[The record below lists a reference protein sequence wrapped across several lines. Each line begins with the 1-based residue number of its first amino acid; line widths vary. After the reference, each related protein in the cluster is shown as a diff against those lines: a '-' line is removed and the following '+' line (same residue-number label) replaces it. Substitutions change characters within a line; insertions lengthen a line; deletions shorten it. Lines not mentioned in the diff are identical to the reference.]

1 MAYTNKKIS
10 INGSNIFFVQGSLD
24 YDLGLEETSTRTQ
37 ISGNTVQTI
46 PYAKLKKKK
55 GMVTFD
61 ILVSDS
67 DTDSDPRVLITNW
80 HANNGNNQ
88 IIIEPDGV
96 GQTLLFNNATIMNK
110 INIKDSPDGVISIS
124 FESQPAILTN

>member
-10 INGSNIFFVQGSLD
+10 INGSNIFFVQGSLE

-37 ISGNTVQTI
+37 VSGNTVQTI
-46 PYAKLKKKK
+46 PYANLETKKSS
-55 GMVTFD
+55 VTFD

-67 DTDSDPRVLITNW
+67 DTNSDPKVLITNW

-88 IIIEPDGV
+88 IVIEPDGV

-110 INIKDSPDGVISIS
+110 VNIKDSPDGVISIS
-124 FESQPAILTN
+124 FESQAAILTN

>member
-10 INGSNIFFVQGSLD
+10 INGSNVFFVQGSLD
-24 YDLGLEETSTRTQ
+24 YDLGLEETTTRTQ
-37 ISGNTVQTI
+37 VSGNTVQTI
-46 PYAKLKKKK
+46 PYANLETKK
-55 GMVTFD
+55 GSVTFD

-67 DTDSDPRVLITNW
+67 DTDSDPRVLISNW

-88 IIIEPDGV
+88 FIVEPDGV

-124 FESQPAILTN
+124 FESQPAIRTN

>member
-10 INGSNIFFVQGSLD
+10 INGSNVFFVQGSLD
-24 YDLGLEETSTRTQ
+24 YDLGLEETTTRTQ
-37 ISGNTVQTI
+37 VSGNTVQTI
-46 PYAKLKKKK
+46 PYANLETKK
-55 GMVTFD
+55 GSVTFD

-67 DTDSDPRVLITNW
+67 DTDSDPRVLISNW

-88 IIIEPDGV
+88 IIVEPDGV

-124 FESQPAILTN
+124 FESQPAIRTN

>member
-10 INGSNIFFVQGSLD
+10 INGSNVFFVQGSLD
-24 YDLGLEETSTRTQ
+24 YDLGLEETTTRTQ
-37 ISGNTVQTI
+37 VSGNTVQTI
-46 PYAKLKKKK
+46 PYANLETKK
-55 GMVTFD
+55 GSITFD

-67 DTDSDPRVLITNW
+67 DTDSDPRVLISNW

-88 IIIEPDGV
+88 IIVEPDGV

-124 FESQPAILTN
+124 FESQPAIRTN

>member
-37 ISGNTVQTI
+37 VSGNTVQTI
-46 PYAKLKKKK
+46 PYANLETKK

-88 IIIEPDGV
+88 IIVEPDGV

-124 FESQPAILTN
+124 FESQPAVLTN

>member
-10 INGSNIFFVQGSLD
+10 INGSNIFFLQGSLK
-24 YDLGLEETSTRTQ
+24 YDLGLPETTTRTQ
-37 ISGNTVQTI
+37 VSGNTVQTI
-46 PYAKLKKKK
+46 PYANLETKK
-55 GMVTFD
+55 GMCSFD

-67 DTDSDPRVLITNW
+67 DTDSDPRVLISNL

-88 IIIEPDGV
+88 IVIEPDGV
-96 GQTLLFNNATIMNK
+96 GQTILFNNASVMNK
-110 INIKDSPDGVISIS
+110 IEFNDSPDGVISIS

>member
-10 INGSNIFFVQGSLD
+10 INGSNIFFVQGTLD
-24 YDLGLEETSTRTQ
+24 YDLGLEETTTRTQ
-37 ISGNTVQTI
+37 VSGNTVQTI
-46 PYAKLKKKK
+46 PYANLETKK

-124 FESQPAILTN
+124 FESQPAVLTN

>member
-24 YDLGLEETSTRTQ
+24 YDLGLEETTTRTQ
-37 ISGNTVQTI
+37 VSGNTVQTI
-46 PYAKLKKKK
+46 PYANLETKK
-55 GMVTFD
+55 GMVNFD

-88 IIIEPDGV
+88 IIVEPDGV

-124 FESQPAILTN
+124 FESQPAVLTN

>member
-24 YDLGLEETSTRTQ
+24 YDLGLEETTTRTQ
-37 ISGNTVQTI
+37 VSGNTFQTI
-46 PYAKLKKKK
+46 PYANLETKK
-55 GMVTFD
+55 GSVNFD

-67 DTDSDPRVLITNW
+67 DTDSDPRVLIANW

-96 GQTLLFNNATIMNK
+96 GQTLAFNNATIMNQ

-124 FESQPAILTN
+124 FESQPAVRTN

>member
-10 INGSNIFFVQGSLD
+10 INGSNVFFVQGSLD
-24 YDLGLEETSTRTQ
+24 YDLGLEETTTRTQ
-37 ISGNTVQTI
+37 VSGNTVQTI
-46 PYAKLKKKK
+46 PYANLETKK
-55 GMVTFD
+55 GSVTFD

-67 DTDSDPRVLITNW
+67 DTDSDPRVLISNW

-88 IIIEPDGV
+88 IIVEPDGV

-124 FESQPAILTN
+124 FESQAAILTN

>member
-10 INGSNIFFVQGSLD
+10 INGANIFFVQGSLK
-24 YDLGLEETSTRTQ
+24 YDLGLSETTTRTQ
-37 ISGNTVQTI
+37 VSGNTVQVV
-46 PYAKLKKKK
+46 PYNNLETKK
-55 GMVTFD
+55 GMVSFD

-67 DTDSDPRVLITNW
+67 DSDADPRVLISNW
-80 HANNGNNQ
+80 HANIGNNQ

-96 GQTLLFNNATIMNK
+96 GQTILFNNASVMNK
-110 INIKDSPDGVISIS
+110 IEFNDSPDGVISIS